1 MLGLGTNFA
10 ALNTQASALSNRVSY
25 PTETNA
31 YSVNFDGT
39 NDYSTGEASGVN
51 CMTEELNGTNWSLQF
66 YFKGGHNNSLSN
78 GFFFWKGASFS
89 TFFRIELGGYL
100 RNAGELTLISSG
112 VSGGGKGINTT
123 FNSNCTALNTWYHI
137 VLTSDGSGT
146 NRLTKCYVD
155 GSLVS
160 TISNLDIA
168 SSKEVVPTTGDPGF
182 AKLGTLVYF
191 EYTVDQWATWSEA
204 LSALEVAEIYTNTP
218 DLTQD
223 AGNYVSSARLQR
235 YYKMDE
241 GSGTSLADSSGNNR
255 TALTLVN
262 GPTFTT
268 NTPF

>member
-1 MLGLGTNFA
+1 MLGLGTNFGS
-10 ALNTQASALSNRVSY
+10 LTTQASASSNRFSY

-31 YSVNFDGT
+31 YSVNFDGS
-39 NDYSTGEASGVN
+39 NDTSIGGAASGVN
-51 CMTEELNGTNWSLQF
+51 SMTHELNGTNWSLQF
-66 YFKGGHNNSLSN
+66 YFKTATAGSLSN
-78 GFFFWKGASFS
+78 GFFVWKGPSFS
-89 TFFRIELGGYL
+89 TFFRMTFGGSGGDLGL
-100 RNAGELTLISSG
+100 LSQG
-112 VSGGGKGINTT
+112 VSGGGEGINTT
-123 FNSNCTALNTWYHI
+123 FDSNCSALNTWYHI

-160 TISNLDIA
+160 TSSQSDIA
-168 SSKEVVPTTGDPGF
+168 SSKEVAPSSGTPSFGNLAGF
-182 AKLGTLVYF
+182 LFY

-204 LSALEVAEIYTNTP
+204 LSAAEVAEIYTNTP

-255 TALTLVN
+255 AALTLVN
-262 GPTFTT
+262 GPTFRS